1 MSNKKKPPI
10 PEGWD
15 PASTPII
22 RFLHLILAVD
32 IDGKPYEMTIMEKSL
47 KIVDSLSKEV
57 IYEGPDMVSTFN
69 GAPFGM
75 EGGVHILHKIEKYKE
90 AKNG

>member
-1 MSNKKKPPI
+1 M
-10 PEGWD
+10 
-15 PASTPII
+15 
-22 RFLHLILAVD
+22 AVD
-32 IDGKPYEMTIMEKSL
+32 IDGKPYEMTVLEKSL

-57 IYEGPDMVSTFN
+57 IYEGSEPIATFN

-75 EGGVHILHKIEKYKE
+75 EGGLHILQMVEKYKE